1 MYINF
6 IILLISFLLYY
17 IHFEKNN
24 LEKKLYKKLIN
35 YELNNNRKI
44 IIIINEINYSDVKIS
59 KLLKNYLIP
68 INDHMGFMRCIQN
81 SKYYELDLII
91 NSDGGDI
98 FSCDTIV
105 NILLSFKGRKDAYIP
120 YYAFSA
126 ASVITFSCDN
136 IYIDKFA
143 QLGPVDP
150 QISVSIDNDSEEE
163 YIPAK
168 TLIKMNRRGLLD
180 KELMISYYEGKLLYD
195 DGIRTFK
202 KILGNKYENK
212 VKNKIVTEFCS
223 GKYPHSKPFNV
234 KDLIDMGINI
244 NVFIPE
250 EISSISKL
258 LLKLLNSYDI

>member
-1 MYINF
+1 MYINI
-6 IILLISFLLYY
+6 IILLISFWLYY
-17 IHFEKNN
+17 IHFIKNN
-24 LEKKLYKKLIN
+24 LEKKLYNKLRN

-44 IIIINEINYSDVKIS
+44 IIIINEINDTDIKIS
-59 KLLKNYLIP
+59 EILKDYLIP
-68 INDHMGFMRCIQN
+68 IDDHMSFMRCIQN
-81 SKYYELDLII
+81 TKYKELDLII

-105 NILLSFKGRKDAYIP
+105 NILLSFNGVKNAYVP
-120 YYAFSA
+120 YHAYSA
-126 ASVITFSCDN
+126 ASVVTFSCDN

-150 QISVSIDNDSEEE
+150 QISVSIDNESEEE

-168 TLIKMNRRGLLD
+168 TLIKMNRRGILD
-180 KELMISYYEGKLLYD
+180 KDLMISYYEGKLLYD

-202 KILGNKYENK
+202 KILGNKYEHK

-234 KDLIDMGINI
+234 NDLINMGIEL
-244 NVFIPE
+244 NVYIPE
-250 EISSISKL
+250 TIGVISKL
-258 LLKLLNSYDI
+258 LIKLLNLYDI